1 MIEPPH
7 YEEPFMPTSVLR
19 LLFAVLCVSLVA
31 AACGGDDDD
40 TSAGDN
46 ADDTAEGDGAEGDG
60 AEGDGDASED
70 GASEDGADGSSEGPT
85 GDEDLDDF
93 IEEQRQAVEDAI
105 ESQGGGGASLT
116 VGGETYTFDA
126 VVCAFGPEEI
136 GQEGAELVVT
146 GIADGLQL
154 YVSID
159 SFGHSVDLQDIED
172 FENQRVSLS
181 ALPFLNSEE
190 FIQVDDKNVTA
201 EASFIDDTSDGAQ
214 VDGTL
219 EATCP

>member
-1 MIEPPH
+1 
-7 YEEPFMPTSVLR
+7 MPRSVLR
-19 LLFAVLCVSLVA
+19 FVLALLCLSLLA

-40 TSAGDN
+40 TSADDI
-46 ADDTAEGDGAEGDG
+46 ADDGA
-60 AEGDGDASED
+60 GDATED
-70 GASEDGADGSSEGPT
+70 PTDGSPENPP
-85 GDEDLDDF
+85 GDDAGDAGDAGDATEDTTDGSPESPPGDDDVDDF
-93 IEEQRQAVEDAI
+93 IEEQRDNLEDAI
-105 ESQGGGGASLT
+105 ESQGGGGATLT
-116 VGGETYTFDA
+116 VAGETYTFDA
-126 VVCAFGPEEI
+126 VVCAFGAEEI
-136 GQEGAELVVT
+136 GQEGAELVLT

-181 ALPFLNSEE
+181 ALPFFNTEE
-190 FIQVDDKNVTA
+190 FIQVDGKNVTA
-201 EASFIDDTSDGAQ
+201 EASFIDDTNDGTE

>member
-1 MIEPPH
+1 
-7 YEEPFMPTSVLR
+7 MPTSLLR
-19 LLFAVLCVSLVA
+19 LLFALLCVSLAA

-40 TSAGDN
+40 TSAGDI
-46 ADDTAEGDGAEGDG
+46 ADDVAEGAGEVAED
-60 AEGDGDASED
+60 AGDAIED
-70 GASEDGADGSSEGPT
+70 AGDAAEDAGDAIEDATDGSSEGPT
-85 GDEDLDDF
+85 GDDEVDDF
-93 IEEQRQAVEDAI
+93 IEDQRQTVEDAI
-105 ESQGGGGASLT
+105 ESQGGGGATLT

-126 VVCAFGPEEI
+126 VVCAFGPDEI

-146 GIADGLQL
+146 GITDGLQL

-190 FIQVDDKNVTA
+190 FIQVDGKNVTA
-201 EASFIDDTSDGAQ
+201 EASFIDDTNNGAE